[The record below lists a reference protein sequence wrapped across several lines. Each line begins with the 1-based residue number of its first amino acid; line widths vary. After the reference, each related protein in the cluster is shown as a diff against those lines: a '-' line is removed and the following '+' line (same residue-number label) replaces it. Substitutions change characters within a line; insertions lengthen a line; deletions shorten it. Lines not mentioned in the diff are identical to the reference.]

1 MFLIHQYWKT
11 VGPPN
16 SSNFSQSAIS
26 YLNGNYPT
34 IYFFASNDKRRDVE
48 HPKSSKVEKLTI
60 KQWFTSICPRQHQNC
75 QSNTRL
81 QKGSKLFRSYRPI
94 SIWPSFSKFFNLSR
108 ILLMNTTY
116 FLVSNSVPGNAIQ
129 PVWQWLNCSKIILPL
144 LRIKNSLLEVS
155 STCPK
160 HLTLSVSTKFFLKRC
175 STMAYAELP

>member
-1 MFLIHQYWKT
+1 MSVLPLCVPDNIKIAKVIPVYKKDQKYLLVVTDRFQYDPVSRNFLKVLFLT
-11 VGPPN
+11 V
-16 SSNFSQSAIS
+16 
-26 YLNGNYPT
+26 
-34 IYFFASNDKRRDVE
+34 
-48 HPKSSKVEKLTI
+48 
-60 KQWFTSICPRQHQNC
+60 
-75 QSNTRL
+75 
-81 QKGSKLFRSYRPI
+81 
-94 SIWPSFSKFFNLSR
+94 SR